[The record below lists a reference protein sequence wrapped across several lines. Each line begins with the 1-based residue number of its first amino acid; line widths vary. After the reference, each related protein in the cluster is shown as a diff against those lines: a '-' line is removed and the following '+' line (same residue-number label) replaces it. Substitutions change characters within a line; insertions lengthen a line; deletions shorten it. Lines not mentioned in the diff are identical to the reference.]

1 LLTKNQTT
9 ANPKGR
15 AAEVAT
21 VTRFEFVD
29 DIDGKPLDVEDVNV
43 VQWAWLGVEYEFE
56 TSTANLDR
64 IENGRLPV
72 STLLAKSR
80 RTGGR
85 KKSPSQSSASK
96 PATSAGG
103 TDTKAIR
110 EWAQQNGYEV
120 SDRGRIPANIVEAFT
135 SAH

>member
-1 LLTKNQTT
+1 
-9 ANPKGR
+9 
-15 AAEVAT
+15 VAT